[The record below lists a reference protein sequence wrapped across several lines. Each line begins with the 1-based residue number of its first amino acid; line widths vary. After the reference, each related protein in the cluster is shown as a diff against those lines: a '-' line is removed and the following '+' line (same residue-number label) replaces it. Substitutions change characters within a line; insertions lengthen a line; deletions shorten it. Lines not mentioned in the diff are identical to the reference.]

1 MNHLNNTT
9 AKPMD
14 NNMTHEE
21 AYNKALEVKWK
32 VEPCFSGEDCWCRII
47 MPSEP
52 INYGPDNVEEVCIV
66 SSATINKQM
75 AEHIVIVHNQSLDN
89 GK

>member
-1 MNHLNNTT
+1 M
-9 AKPMD
+9 K

-52 INYGPDNVEEVCIV
+52 INYGPDNVEEVYIV
-66 SSATINKQM
+66 SSASINKQM
-75 AEHIVIVHNQSLDN
+75 AEHIVNVHNKSINN

>member
-1 MNHLNNTT
+1 M
-9 AKPMD
+9 K

-32 VEPCFSGEDCWCRII
+32 VEPCFSCEDCWCRII

-66 SSATINKQM
+66 SSASINKQM
-75 AEHIVIVHNQSLDN
+75 AEHIVNVHNQSINN
-89 GK
+89 GQ